1 MSTLGTFAEY
11 ADFGLLE
18 TIDQARQRNEPG
30 YADRVVAQA
39 EAKRKA
45 SRDAR
50 TASRNASLEAQGK
63 SRYIGRKARIQPV
76 SAISRPSAEAKA
88 IMPSMK
94 VTKQSEKSKKAV
106 ANSLAEIAKKKGLKM
121 RNLAIGGGLGLAGLG
136 TLGAIAYNNRNSGR
150 RSEMSF
156 GSAFANFAEAIAAK
170 DAPKPRGKKFVAGGK
185 VYQNESDIPTP
196 LRRSVAGNKGDLTAD
211 ELAGIKGR
219 SKKGDKVMSAED
231 IKSTQER
238 LKKYGGQRAVERN
251 IDKGGD
257 VYKGA
262 KGMDYVTRTGALLG
276 SPERNMIAAGKNSKN
291 GFIKG
296 ASEVAE
302 KVGRAGYKTGAIGAR
317 GVLNKVVGRTATG
330 KVARLGAAGI
340 GLSAIGGAMKRN
352 RQERG

>member
-11 ADFGLLE
+11 ADFGILE
-18 TIDQARQRNEPG
+18 SIEQARQRSEPG
-30 YADRVVAQA
+30 YADKVVRKAKAKRIAANPAIQGINPDRVQKARYQGRRANIATQGSNAITRPTA
-39 EAKRKA
+39 EAKK
-45 SRDAR
+45 
-50 TASRNASLEAQGK
+50 
-63 SRYIGRKARIQPV
+63 
-76 SAISRPSAEAKA
+76 
-88 IMPSMK
+88 IMPAMK

-106 ANSLAEIAKKKGLKM
+106 ADSIAEIAKKKSLKM
-121 RNLAIGGGLGLAGLG
+121 RNLAVGGGLGLAGLG

-156 GSAFANFAEAIAAK
+156 GSAFANFQATGYNPTTKKANRFGEVTPEMKAGTGTALTK
-170 DAPKPRGKKFVAGGK
+170 DQMDKLTEIKKK
-185 VYQNESDIPTP
+185 E
-196 LRRSVAGNKGDLTAD
+196 K
-211 ELAGIKGR
+211 
-219 SKKGDKVMSAED
+219 MSAED

-276 SPERNMIAAGKNSKN
+276 SPERNIIAAGKKSKN
-291 GFIKG
+291 DFIKG
-296 ASEVAE
+296 SANAAE
-302 KVGRAGYKTGAIGAR
+302 GFGRLGYKTGAIGAR

-330 KVARLGAAGI
+330 KLARLGAAGI